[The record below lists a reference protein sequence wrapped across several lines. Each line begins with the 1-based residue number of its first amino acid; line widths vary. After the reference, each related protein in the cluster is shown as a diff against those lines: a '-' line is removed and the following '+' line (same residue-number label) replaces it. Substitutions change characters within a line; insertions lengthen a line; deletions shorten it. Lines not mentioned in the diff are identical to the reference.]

1 MISNTRCKRR
11 NGLFFNFRQ
20 SSARMNSAINFPVLF
35 SSPLLNSH
43 AIEKFEEF
51 RGQTMLSNDFT
62 SSRRW
67 KAADSRRTV
76 SRGSFQIFLSAS
88 QTSFSSLFRVFAR
101 VAITTRVLSWK
112 STSRVVQFI
121 KFTCNDLTDLLWTF
135 LKNHWR
141 LFHSLPFSFFF
152 EIYRFIEFSS
162 THSVNWRDSTTTR
175 HISVE
180 RTSCRLVWFNVS
192 SSVVT
197 VKENVRSI
205 LPIQK
210 RRNWKKDKVGALRSS
225 KYDNAVA
232 RWLHEPFAFI
242 RRENGFWIRQRSMHV
257 VIVFRKFS
265 RYGES
270 EQWPTNN

>member
-20 SSARMNSAINFPVLF
+20 SSARMISAINFPVLF

-51 RGQTMLSNDFT
+51 RGQTMLRNDFT

-67 KAADSRRTV
+67 KAAH
-76 SRGSFQIFLSAS
+76 SFQIFLSAS

-101 VAITTRVLSWK
+101 VAITTRVPSWK
-112 STSRVVQFI
+112 STSRAVQFI
-121 KFTCNDLTDLLWTF
+121 KFTCNDLTDLLWTL

-152 EIYRFIEFSS
+152 YFYRFIEFSS
-162 THSVNWRDSTTTR
+162 THSVNSRDSTTTR

-205 LPIQK
+205 LPIPK
-210 RRNWKKDKVGALRSS
+210 RGNWKKDKVGALRSS

-232 RWLHEPFAFI
+232 RWLHELLAFI

-257 VIVFRKFS
+257 VIVFRKFA
-265 RYGES
+265 RHGES